1 MAKTLI
7 GVVSDTHG
15 LVRRELLQLL
25 EGVDLIIHAGD
36 VCKPYVLEELEAVAP
51 VKAVLGNMDGH
62 PLNLR
67 LRATEVVE
75 IGGVM
80 IYALHDLRRLTLD
93 PAVASMAV
101 VIHGHTHRPDVYR
114 EGGVLYLN
122 PGSAGHRRSAPPSF
136 ALLHIEDGE
145 LRPEIKVLSED

>member
-1 MAKTLI
+1 MAKSLI

-15 LVRRELLQLL
+15 LVRPELMEAL

-36 VCKPYVLEELEAVAP
+36 VCKPEVLAALADIAP
-51 VKAVLGNMDGH
+51 VTAVRGNMDGH

-75 IGGVM
+75 VGGVM
-80 IYALHDLRRLTLD
+80 LYVLHDLSRLDLD
-93 PAVASMAV
+93 PALAQMAA
-101 VIHGHTHRPDVYR
+101 VIHGHTHRPDVHR

-122 PGSAGHRRSAPPSF
+122 PGSAGPRRSAPPSV

-145 LRPEIKVLSED
+145 LRPEIKVLVSE